1 MKKFLLGFVLLGAL
15 QAPQANAQTLGIGGF
30 WTLNLLQSAT
40 NGPGVTIA
48 LPRANP
54 FFRNPLVINVG
65 FPVIGTQVFTLA
77 FTVDF
82 WAINQSLVSFINVY
96 VGPGLF
102 FSVATKGGNAQVAL
116 GGRVPIGLNIK
127 PFNWLELFLELAP
140 ALGVVIADPVTAN
153 FLLQGAFGIRF
164 WF

>member
-1 MKKFLLGFVLLGAL
+1 MKKLLMALVLVGAL
-15 QAPQANAQTLGIGGF
+15 QAPQVHAQNLGIGGF

-40 NGPGVTIA
+40 NGPGLTIA

-54 FFRNPLVINVG
+54 FFRAPLVINVG
-65 FPVIGTQVFTLA
+65 FPVIGTQVFALA

-96 VGPGLF
+96 LGPGLF
-102 FSVATKGGNAQVAL
+102 LAVTAAGGNAVVNL

-140 ALGVVIADPVTAN
+140 ALGIVIADPLTAN

>member
-1 MKKFLLGFVLLGAL
+1 MKKLLLAL
-15 QAPQANAQTLGIGGF
+15 ALASSLAAGEVRAQTLGIGGF
-30 WTLNLLQSAT
+30 WTLNLLASAT
-40 NGPGVTIA
+40 GGPGVTIA

-54 FFRNPLVINVG
+54 FFRAPLVINVG
-65 FPVIGTQVFTLA
+65 FPAIGTQVFLLG

-102 FSVATKGGNAQVAL
+102 LNVAATGGNAKVAL

>member
-1 MKKFLLGFVLLGAL
+1 MKKLLMGLILVGAL
-15 QAPQANAQTLGIGGF
+15 QAPPAHAQTLGIGGF
-30 WTLNLLQSAT
+30 WTLNLLQSAVG
-40 NGPGVTIA
+40 GPGVTIA

-65 FPVIGTQVFTLA
+65 FPAIGTQVFNLA

-96 VGPGLF
+96 LGPGLF
-102 FSVATKGGNAQVAL
+102 FGVAAAGGNAIVNL

-140 ALGVVIADPVTAN
+140 ALGIVIADPLTAN